1 MNKIRQIIITVDQMK
16 RVFAAYTKG
25 DFVYMRLHKN

>member
-16 RVFAAYTKG
+16 RAFAAYTKG
-25 DFVYMRLHKN
+25 DFVYTRLCKS